1 MSKSTPPLSA
11 TVSNLLSR
19 VSERL
24 SGATRL
30 RMRGI
35 RENVE
40 AISHRAREQF
50 RQLTQRTGD
59 NKGRIHQIGQLINQ
73 VTGYET
79 CERLKRDVQEA
90 DRDFQQLKDELYH
103 VRATFEAAIQSR
115 SQCQKD
121 LNSLLQR
128 KQSWSDEDL
137 HHFTELYR
145 KEMRLE
151 QREAEA
157 KASHQQLEMAVD
169 RAHQKLMDA
178 LRERY
183 QEEQLWSDKIR
194 RISTYGT
201 VSLMILNLLLFL
213 LIQLVL
219 EPRKRQRLLQ
229 RLDAMLE
236 VRLTA
241 INARLQERRAGEQI
255 QTSITPDPRQRPEI
269 SLPVLSEG
277 KTAQVAIIGA
287 GLVLAL
293 TFGKWIIS

>member
-1 MSKSTPPLSA
+1 MSKNTPLSA

-19 VSERL
+19 VNERL

-30 RMRGI
+30 HMKGI
-35 RENVE
+35 KQNIE
-40 AISHRAREQF
+40 ALSHRTREQF
-50 RQLTQRTGD
+50 RRLTEGTGD
-59 NKGRIHQIGQLINQ
+59 HRGPIHRVSQLINQ
-73 VTGYET
+73 ATGYET
-79 CERLKRDVQEA
+79 CERLKRVVQEA
-90 DRDFQQLKDELYH
+90 DRDFQRLKDELH
-103 VRATFEAAIQSR
+103 HARATFEVAIQSR

-137 HHFTELYR
+137 HRFTELYR

-151 QREAEA
+151 QGEAEA
-157 KASHQQLEMAVD
+157 KASHQQLEVAVD

-194 RISTYGT
+194 RVSTYGT
-201 VSLMILNLLLFL
+201 VSLMMLNLLLFL

-229 RLDAMLE
+229 RLDTMLE
-236 VRLTA
+236 
-241 INARLQERRAGEQI
+241 ARLATISAQLDEKHTKG
-255 QTSITPDPRQRPEI
+255 QTQKFITPDLGQRQEKV
-269 SLPVLSEG
+269 SPVLVEG
-277 KTAQVAIIGA
+277 KAAQVVIIGA
-287 GLVLAL
+287 GLILAL
-293 TFGKWIIS
+293 TFGKWIAS